1 MTILEKKIAKNIDI
15 IKSGNITRLKRED
28 DKNHEF
34 IYFHD
39 FLVEMYS
46 FYKQ

>member
-1 MTILEKKIAKNIDI
+1 MTILEKKIAKNID
-15 IKSGNITRLKRED
+15 ITRLKRED

-39 FLVEMYS
+39 FFS
-46 FYKQ
+46 

>member
-28 DKNHEF
+28 DKNRNLYIF
-34 IYFHD
+34 MI

>member
-15 IKSGNITRLKRED
+15 IKSGNITRGKMIKIMNLYI
-28 DKNHEF
+28 F
-34 IYFHD
+34 MI

>member
-15 IKSGNITRLKRED
+15 IKSGDITRLKRED

-39 FLVEMYS
+39 FFS
-46 FYKQ
+46 

>member
-28 DKNHEF
+28 DKSHEF

-39 FLVEMYS
+39 FFS
-46 FYKQ
+46 

>member
-28 DKNHEF
+28 DKIMNLYIF
-34 IYFHD
+34 MIF
-39 FLVEMYS
+39 
-46 FYKQ
+46 